1 MNHST
6 AAITQLL
13 PSFLPFGRASWHG
26 FFFFPGRV
34 AGLALLGMS
43 KCYNL
48 I

>member
-1 MNHST
+1 MIRST
-6 AAITQLL
+6 VAITRLL

-26 FFFFPGRV
+26 FFFFPERAV
-34 AGLALLGMS
+34 GLALLDMS